1 MGDPKLKTTSPEII
15 LVCILHFWLHLVVS
29 KESDLWRDSIWGGA
43 LRREGAKTNLATW
56 HPFMT
61 EILLC

>member
-43 LRREGAKTNLATW
+43 LRREGAKKKFGHLAEKAD
-56 HPFMT
+56 FN
-61 EILLC
+61 